1 MPAAL
6 EAAWQG
12 IQTDAMTAIH
22 ARLIAV
28 TQLSLDCVLAEQL
41 PEADRDVSFVP
52 VGAVGTAEDVSGE
65 FLGHLVSHGCL
76 LCQLFAPSQGTE
88 ALRG

>member
-1 MPAAL
+1 MSVHERQVSHRFL
-6 EAAWQG
+6 V
-12 IQTDAMTAIH
+12 
-22 ARLIAV
+22 AV
-28 TQLSLDCVLAEQL
+28 TQLSVDCVLPQQPSKAYW
-41 PEADRDVSFVP
+41 DVSFVA

-76 LCQLFAPSQGTE
+76 LCQLFAPSQGIE